1 MNSLLL
7 KNCRILLPDHSVV
20 DGNILIENGKIAAI
34 GEIPEGVQVSET
46 KDLRGALVMP
56 GLVNAHGHTAMTL
69 VRGLGG

>member
-20 DGNILIENGKIAAI
+20 EGSLLVENGKIAAI
-34 GEIPEGVQVSET
+34 GEMPEGIQVSET

-56 GLVNAHGHTAMTL
+56 GDRKSV
-69 VRGLGG
+69 V